1 MPQGGNR
8 AGDGMACNSN
18 DRRQWRK
25 QEVAVGTAA
34 SRMRV
39 LLKARSIRWVPQPEF
54 VSEEKA
60 ADTRADST
68 IAVLCK
74 KVRHR
79 TAF

>member
-1 MPQGGNR
+1 
-8 AGDGMACNSN
+8 MACNSN
-18 DRRQWRK
+18 NRRQWRK

-34 SRMRV
+34 SKMRANAKQM
-39 LLKARSIRWVPQPEF
+39 LEPQPVF